1 MTSTPRKRA
10 DASVPD
16 ISVIVP
22 VLNEAGNIRPL
33 IDEICDAF
41 SGRDFE
47 IIYVDDASTDDGL
60 AELAQ
65 AIRDIPQLRVLR
77 HERRAGQSA
86 AIRSALGVARGDLV
100 GVLDGDGQNV
110 PADLP
115 KLEKRAEGSCCR
127 WSGDARHGS
136 WHPCKTSGQ
145 CKTADRLARGA
156 LDQGPIS
163 G

>member
-47 IIYVDDASTDDGL
+47 IIYVDDASTDVTIWPDYPH
-60 AELAQ
+60 EC
-65 AIRDIPQLRVLR
+65 IRVF
-77 HERRAGQSA
+77 GGA
-86 AIRSALGVARGDLV
+86 ATGTSPPGDLTM
-100 GVLDGDGQNV
+100 
-110 PADLP
+110 
-115 KLEKRAEGSCCR
+115 
-127 WSGDARHGS
+127 ARM
-136 WHPCKTSGQ
+136 
-145 CKTADRLARGA
+145 
-156 LDQGPIS
+156 
-163 G
+163 

>member
-47 IIYVDDASTDDGL
+47 IIYVDDASTDDGP

-115 KLEKRAEGSCCR
+115 KLESVLKAAVA
-127 WSGDARHGS
+127 D
-136 WHPCKTSGQ
+136 GQ
-145 CKTADRLARGA
+145 GA
-156 LDQGPIS
+156 LGMAAGIRAKRQDS
-163 G
+163 A